1 MSLFA
6 SVQKAPENKIFNLN
20 ALFKADSFPQ
30 KLNLGV
36 GAYRDSNG
44 KPYVFDVVKSAETH
58 LYNATIAGDL
68 NKEYLPIRGDDGFTR
83 ACGELLYGADSIV
96 FKEKRIASVQSISG
110 TGVNTTDGTTAGSLG
125 GLGSATNG
133 VNTYTPIT
141 ASQLTAGDAYSFSAS
156 YLAGDTVATSL
167 TVGEVSPFGDLTS
180 TAAGTAGN
188 LAGTIDTKNDI
199 TLVAGSAGTTVTGQF
214 VVGLTL
220 D

>member
-1 MSLFA
+1 MLKYLSLLILLFFPTA
-6 SVQKAPENKIFNLN
+6 VRSDIYHSISSSVKLEVHAAGTN
-20 ALFKADSFPQ
+20 AD
-30 KLNLGV
+30 
-36 GAYRDSNG
+36 
-44 KPYVFDVVKSAETH
+44 
-58 LYNATIAGDL
+58 
-68 NKEYLPIRGDDGFTR
+68 
-83 ACGELLYGADSIV
+83 
-96 FKEKRIASVQSISG
+96 RIGNSYSISG
-110 TGVNTTDGTTAGSLG
+110 TGVNTTDGTTTGSVG
-125 GLGSATNG
+125 GLGTATNG
-133 VNTYTPIT
+133 VNAYTPIT

-199 TLVAGSAGTTVTGQF
+199 TMVAGSAGTTVTGQF